1 MTVFTETVQVST
13 SEMDVV
19 DITSRVG
26 EVVER
31 SGITE
36 GLACVFCP
44 GSTGALTTIEHEP
57 GLIHDLPAALERVAP
72 RDARYRHEE
81 RWHDG
86 NGHSH
91 IRASLIGSSITVP
104 VINGALPLGT
114 WQQLVFVE
122 CDARQRR
129 RELIVQ
135 VLGD

>member
-81 RWHDG
+81 RWHD
-86 NGHSH
+86 
-91 IRASLIGSSITVP
+91 
-104 VINGALPLGT
+104 
-114 WQQLVFVE
+114 
-122 CDARQRR
+122 
-129 RELIVQ
+129 
-135 VLGD
+135 